1 MSKVMIPPSLPP
13 TPRLPSR
20 RASAIL
26 ATGMLVAGIALGA
39 LLGPGPAASL
49 ASGARAAAVAR
60 VLALMALEGAGQ
72 SGQPLVAAVAE
83 HQTSGKHLSAQTSG
97 STNHGALSSSHA
109 LPASTGGGHAAQSE
123 TGSSAPA
130 AESAPSSP
138 TNRAAP
144 GAGSHKPTRLPAIG
158 HAWLI
163 VLPYGQS
170 FAKVLAE
177 PAAFPFLSAELR
189 QGTLLSGYSAL
200 AAQQLEGATSL
211 LSGAVESAVNTIE
224 PPSEPTGAQAADAFL
239 QTAVGEITATAAYRE
254 GGLIAIA
261 FAGAPTSPA
270 ATPSAQPAPGQTSPA
285 PTQPTGETQPAPS
298 QAATPGQAQPV
309 PYPAGTQAST
319 LSATATGALLLSPY
333 LRRPGARLTSSFD
346 AAAPRT
352 SIEELLRDSKNVGR

>member
-1 MSKVMIPPSLPP
+1 MKPHPLPP

-20 RASAIL
+20 RASAVL

-49 ASGARAAAVAR
+49 ASGTRTA
-60 VLALMALEGAGQ
+60 VLARLLALVVLDGAGQ
-72 SGQPLVAAVAE
+72 SAQPLVSAVSE
-83 HQTSGKHLSAQTSG
+83 HPT
-97 STNHGALSSSHA
+97 
-109 LPASTGGGHAAQSE
+109 ASTHPSARTSASASGGAPSVSRASAGGDRIARSE
-123 TGSSAPA
+123 TGSAPA

-138 TNRAAP
+138 TSHTAPRA
-144 GAGSHKPTRLPAIG
+144 GGHKRARLPAIG

-177 PAAFPFLSAELR
+177 PAAFPFLTGELP

-200 AAQQLEGATSL
+200 AAQQLEGAATL
-211 LSGAVESAVNTIE
+211 LSGAVESTVNTIQA
-224 PPSEPTGAQAADAFL
+224 PSEPASTQAADAFL
-239 QTAVGEITATAAYRE
+239 QTVVGEITATAAYRE

-270 ATPSAQPAPGQTSPA
+270 ATPGPPQPPPTGTQPTAQAQPAPGQE
-285 PTQPTGETQPAPS
+285 QPT
-298 QAATPGQAQPV
+298 

-333 LRRPGARLTSSFD
+333 LRRRGAHVTSAFD
-346 AAAPRT
+346 AAAPRSST
-352 SIEELLRDSKNVGR
+352 EELLSDSKSVGR